1 MTHSCPLY
9 TSRIECRTSVI
20 SGPPPCE
27 RGDSTTVAGVECSD
41 PLIHDLS
48 QALEPFRVVAP
59 RRHDSYRLLMVLHAL
74 KTSSRMRATTSLI
87 RREWAPIESRPLLV
101 ACARRGQHAR
111 WAHAHAERPDD
122 DNHHPR
128 NHHRRCLLLV
138 AKGTPASE
146 VRETLAIM
154 LPPLVAVAASAKSK
168 R

>member
-1 MTHSCPLY
+1 MSPLTQMTHSCPLY

-59 RRHDSYRLLMVLHAL
+59 RRHDSHRLLMVLHAL
-74 KTSSRMRATTSLI
+74 KISSRMRATTSLI

-101 ACARRGQHAR
+101 ACVRRGQHAR

-128 NHHRRCLLLV
+128 NHHRRCPT
-138 AKGTPASE
+138 ARCQRNTGKRGTRNSSDH
-146 VRETLAIM
+146 
-154 LPPLVAVAASAKSK
+154 AAATGRSRS
-168 R
+168 